1 MIEFILLFIIFLIW
15 GMRGPKE
22 PDMLP
27 NGCVSTGHKY
37 NSYKMCKICGHYE

>member
-1 MIEFILLFIIFLIW
+1 MIEFIVLFIIFLIW
-15 GMRGPKE
+15 GMRGPKV
-22 PDMLP
+22 DMLP